1 MMAGAQEQGL
11 KLLVPRSGVS
21 IYAIRVQMALAM
33 KGLAY
38 DYLPE
43 DPGCK
48 SDLLLAS
55 NPVHKTLPVL
65 IHAGRPVCE
74 SLIIMEYLD
83 GAFPG
88 DGASILPADPYRRAV
103 ARFWAAYIDDK
114 MFPSCIG
121 ILNTAKQ
128 QERADKVEETL
139 AAFGLL
145 ETALV
150 ESSKEG
156 EAEALFFGGV
166 SLGLLDLALGCY
178 LPWFE
183 AIGRLAGTPPFL
195 DAARTPKLAAWAGRF
210 SAAEPVIALLTAV
223 DKVEE
228 YITKVLYPK
237 WEVALTA
244 PPTN

>member
-1 MMAGAQEQGL
+1 
-11 KLLVPRSGVS
+11 
-21 IYAIRVQMALAM
+21 MALAI
-33 KGLAY
+33 KGLPY

-65 IHAGRPVCE
+65 IHGGRPVCE
-74 SLIIMEYLD
+74 SLIIVEYLD
-83 GAFPG
+83 DTFPG
-88 DGASILPADPYRRAV
+88 NGASILPTDPHRRAV
-103 ARFWAAYIDDK
+103 ARFWADYIDNK

-121 ILNTAKQ
+121 ILNMAKQ
-128 QERADKVEETL
+128 QERADTVEETL

-145 ETALV
+145 EAALA
-150 ESSKEG
+150 ECSKEV
-156 EAEALFFGGV
+156 EAEAPFIGGV
-166 SLGLLDLALGCY
+166 SLGLLDIAIGCY

-195 DAARTPKLAAWAGRF
+195 DAARTPKLVAWAGRF
-210 SAAEPVIALLTAV
+210 RAAEAVVALLTPV

-228 YITKVLYPK
+228 YITSVLYPK

-244 PPTN
+244 PATN

>member
-1 MMAGAQEQGL
+1 
-11 KLLVPRSGVS
+11 
-21 IYAIRVQMALAM
+21 
-33 KGLAY
+33 
-38 DYLPE
+38 
-43 DPGCK
+43 
-48 SDLLLAS
+48 
-55 NPVHKTLPVL
+55 
-65 IHAGRPVCE
+65 
-74 SLIIMEYLD
+74 
-83 GAFPG
+83 
-88 DGASILPADPYRRAV
+88 
-103 ARFWAAYIDDK
+103 

-128 QERADKVEETL
+128 QERANKVEETL

-156 EAEALFFGGV
+156 EAEAEAPFFSGV
-166 SLGLLDLALGCY
+166 SLGLLDVALGCY

-195 DAARTPKLAAWAGRF
+195 DAVRTPKLAAWAGRF
-210 SAAEPVIALLTAV
+210 RAAEPVIALLTAV

-228 YITKVLYPK
+228 YITSVLYPK
-237 WEVALTA
+237 WNVSLTA